1 VVVRLSEA
9 GDYEVAV
16 IKPAGRNVLALPKGH
31 IDKGETSQQTAER
44 EVFEETGLS
53 VEAIQKIA
61 DVKYVFRFRGQTIF
75 KVVGFY
81 LFRWKSGNVD
91 SLQPAMRIE
100 VDAARWILLSDAP
113 KLLSYPG
120 EKAIALKAIKILEGP
135 QREDKV
141 GKKETL

>member
-1 VVVRLSEA
+1 VVVRLREA
-9 GDYEVAV
+9 GGYEVAV

-44 EVFEETGLS
+44 EVFEETGLT

-81 LFRWKSGNVD
+81 LFRWKSGDID
-91 SLQPAMRIE
+91 SLQPAMRVE
-100 VDAARWILLSDAP
+100 VDVARWIHLGDAP

-120 EKAIALKAIKILEGP
+120 EKDIALKALKILEGP
-135 QREDKV
+135 KREDEA
-141 GKKETL
+141 GPKENS